1 MSHLG
6 RTESGKTLLSIVLMH
21 DNGQHTFLS
30 SGMMHQCSYALAFQQ
45 LTCAAVVSIA
55 SMFVPPFHNPGPL
68 IRAARTAK
76 EAGAIVCA
84 DCGFPRHGVLSQDF
98 LPAFPIVRIF
108 ILSGEKWPFRSIRF
122 PSCWGTKAPARL
134 SLLGE
139 RSAITRSA
147 IGLSIPPT
155 AKQRIAME
163 PPGGPW
169 PTMALYR
176 ISRPCGR
183 MASPHVRF
191 SIRSHAVKFRMISTQ
206 LTPVCC

>member
-1 MSHLG
+1 MYGLFNVSHLG

-98 LPAFPIVRIF
+98 LPVFPMVRIF

-122 PSCWGTKAPARL
+122 LSCWGTKAPARL

-163 PPGGPW
+163 PPGGA
-169 PTMALYR
+169 MADYGVVQDQQAMREDGL
-176 ISRPCGR
+176 SPC
-183 MASPHVRF
+183 AFQYQVP
-191 SIRSHAVKFRMISTQ
+191 
-206 LTPVCC
+206 CC